1 MDSWECTLCWVFKLE
16 FGSDW
21 SYLHS
26 AIFAYN
32 KVGIQNSQSFLRNS
46 TLGSPCSF
54 SLERSAVG
62 LSSQSYGYSS
72 RYVRMWELD
81 HKESWALK
89 NWCFQT
95 VVLKKTLESPL
106 DSKEIKSVN
115 PKGNQPWIFLGRT
128 DAEVVAPILWPPD
141 VKSWLIGKEQDWE
154 KTGRNWGQEEKA
166 AEDEMVCWHLWLNGH
181 GSEQTLGDG
190 KAQGNLACY
199 SHWGCKE
206 LDTTEQLNND
216 NIGWHCNLPSSVFLQ
231 IQLLLHV
238 WWYY

>member
-1 MDSWECTLCWVFKLE
+1 MDSWECTLCWIFKLE

-54 SLERSAVG
+54 SLERNAVG

-72 RYVRMWELD
+72 RYVWMWELD
-81 HKESWALK
+81 HKEGWALK
-89 NWCFQT
+89 NWCFWA
-95 VVLKKTLESPL
+95 VVLKKTLYSPL

-141 VKSWLIGKEQDWE
+141 VKSWLIGKEKDWE
-154 KTGRNWGQEEKA
+154 KTGKDWEKLRA
-166 AEDEMVCWHLWLNGH
+166 RGE
-181 GSEQTLGDG
+181 GSRGWDG
-190 KAQGNLACY
+190 LLA
-199 SHWGCKE
+199 SLTQWTWIWANSGR
-206 LDTTEQLNND
+206 
-216 NIGWHCNLPSSVFLQ
+216 W
-231 IQLLLHV
+231 
-238 WWYY
+238 